1 MLTINPNNESGNI
14 FYTKKYIEEKNESF
28 LSDYKRFLTEEM
40 NTINEKLSN
49 SKFVVFNKKIEKL
62 IKNNK
67 SCNIVSEYNYEVTK
81 KLNDKKYSRKLF
93 EKDINIIDTIWVDKN
108 IDYDEAKNMIGS
120 DTFVIQGKVGSGGD
134 NTFYVDS
141 KDKFNKYSSLNDG
154 GYFISKYIS
163 HLPINTTIILNDY
176 NDVYLPSSVQLI
188 ELKKDKFKYVGADF
202 VYYQQLNSDLK
213 NKVNEYNKII
223 VKKLKK
229 LGYKGILG
237 VDYIIDED
245 DNIYFMEINPRF
257 QSSSFIISKNLEKYC
272 STSIAELHYYAITDK
287 YIGNTYLDKINCS
300 FLNCYNKYDYNFFS
314 HFKIIRN
321 GYYKLNKQ
329 TYFRKIYNYSLLK
342 YYNFE
347 KRNKDI

>member
-1 MLTINPNNESGNI
+1 M
-14 FYTKKYIEEKNESF
+14 
-28 LSDYKRFLTEEM
+28 
-40 NTINEKLSN
+40 
-49 SKFVVFNKKIEKL
+49 
-62 IKNNK
+62 
-67 SCNIVSEYNYEVTK
+67 
-81 KLNDKKYSRKLF
+81 
-93 EKDINIIDTIWVDKN
+93 
-108 IDYDEAKNMIGS
+108 
-120 DTFVIQGKVGSGGD
+120 
-134 NTFYVDS
+134 
-141 KDKFNKYSSLNDG
+141 
-154 GYFISKYIS
+154 
-163 HLPINTTIILNDY
+163 NDY

-272 STSIAELHYYAITDK
+272 STSIAELHYYEITDK